1 MVATLFF
8 TKIWVTNNIHSFC
21 GFQTVTMGILQI
33 KDLDVK
39 PFLNR
44 LESIFTDMDRL
55 YSEAAAHYGFNCHG
69 CTDNCCR
76 TRFYH
81 HTHIEYLFVQEG
93 VKTLGR
99 KRQLEVKSSALK
111 ICNQAIELDK
121 NSRPVRLM
129 CPLNVENLC
138 ILYPYRPMICRL
150 HGIPHEL
157 RKSAD
162 NPTYG
167 PGCLT
172 FERRCTGKS
181 YIAFDRTPI
190 YLKLAALE
198 NEFKHAAGI
207 TGKIKLTIAEMLS
220 SMALQAES
228 KG

>member
-1 MVATLFF
+1 ME
-8 TKIWVTNNIHSFC
+8 
-21 GFQTVTMGILQI
+21 ILQI
-33 KDLDVK
+33 QNLDVK

-44 LESIFTDMDRL
+44 LESIFADMDRV

-69 CTDNCCR
+69 CEDNCCR

-81 HTHIEYLFVQEG
+81 HTYIEYLFIQEG
-93 VKTLGR
+93 VRTLGR
-99 KRQLEVKSSALK
+99 KRQMEVKSSALK
-111 ICNQAIELDK
+111 ICKQSTELDK
-121 NSRPVRLM
+121 NRKPVRLM
-129 CPLNVENLC
+129 CPLNIENLC
-138 ILYPYRPMICRL
+138 ILYAHRPMICRL

-162 NPTYG
+162 NPTSG
-167 PGCLT
+167 PGCRT
-172 FERRCTGKS
+172 FDRRCRGKS

-220 SMALQAES
+220 SMALQVES
-228 KG
+228 KR